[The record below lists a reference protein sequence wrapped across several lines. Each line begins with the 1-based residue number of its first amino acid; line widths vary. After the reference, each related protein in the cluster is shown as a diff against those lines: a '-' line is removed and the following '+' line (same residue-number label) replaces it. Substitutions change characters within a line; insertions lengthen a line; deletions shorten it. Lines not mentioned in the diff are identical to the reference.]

1 MYIKVCRIK
10 ILVSCILY
18 VWFFINVGYSQCPT
32 SLDFGSQFEINE
44 FPTKYGN
51 CTSFDTLTLDDDTH
65 TITDLSPLLGI
76 KNVKRLEI
84 KGLIKLESLYGLDS
98 ISELEDLYFAA
109 CPKISKDSYF
119 KNLVKCDH
127 VSHHFA
133 GEDQDLSIYRRLKFV
148 KTISFIFNGK
158 LIGMD
163 SLLPNP
169 DLHLTIRQNE
179 LPNDV
184 SHILPSQ
191 QDSINYLLI
200 SFSKN
205 ISLKGAELIK
215 YIDILA
221 INQVENCEFGHLLA
235 LEKVNRL
242 SLTNIGLNTNF
253 GISLNNLDTLITLSL
268 RDNKYFDRI
277 DQVIPNIKAI
287 TDAVILENNVINN
300 LDFLSDMI
308 LPQRKVES
316 VDPIY
321 RPYNIYIRNN
331 KNLVDCVNHFICR
344 ALVAYPDS
352 VLINNNGPACNK
364 ESLMQSCLTSTEE
377 EFSVIKNI
385 YPNPSSGL
393 ITIDLESDTP
403 AGYKMSLADLTGQ
416 KVFESVLTETNN
428 TFDLSFLKSGMYIF
442 SLCSDNKNCF
452 YHKWVK
458 TD

>member
-1 MYIKVCRIK
+1 VS
-10 ILVSCILY
+10 LVICWHY
-18 VWFFINVGYSQCPT
+18 
-32 SLDFGSQFEINE
+32 
-44 FPTKYGN
+44 K
-51 CTSFDTLTLDDDTH
+51 
-65 TITDLSPLLGI
+65 
-76 KNVKRLEI
+76 
-84 KGLIKLESLYGLDS
+84 
-98 ISELEDLYFAA
+98 
-109 CPKISKDSYF
+109 
-119 KNLVKCDH
+119 
-127 VSHHFA
+127 
-133 GEDQDLSIYRRLKFV
+133 
-148 KTISFIFNGK
+148 
-158 LIGMD
+158 
-163 SLLPNP
+163 
-169 DLHLTIRQNE
+169 
-179 LPNDV
+179 
-184 SHILPSQ
+184 
-191 QDSINYLLI
+191 
-200 SFSKN
+200 
-205 ISLKGAELIK
+205 
-215 YIDILA
+215 
-221 INQVENCEFGHLLA
+221 
-235 LEKVNRL
+235 KVNRL

-344 ALVAYPDS
+344 ALVTYPDS
-352 VLINNNGPACNK
+352 VLIDNNGPACNK
-364 ESLMQSCLTSTEE
+364 ENLLQSCLTSTEE